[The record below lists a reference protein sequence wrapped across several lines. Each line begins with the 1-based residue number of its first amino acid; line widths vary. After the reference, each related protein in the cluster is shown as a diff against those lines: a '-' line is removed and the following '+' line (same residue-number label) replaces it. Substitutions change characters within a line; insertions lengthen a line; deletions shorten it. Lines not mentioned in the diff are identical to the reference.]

1 MPVPAPQPPVSRAL
15 LRDDVYLRVRD
26 AIVDGT
32 LAPGEQLRDQE
43 LAAWLGVSRTPVR
56 EALLRLQQAGLVT
69 SLPGRSTTVAS
80 LDTRAARDAQ
90 AVVAQL
96 HRLAVHDAVG
106 LLTADDLTRMRA
118 ANERFRA
125 ALEAGDADGALAAD
139 DELHGIPVAAA
150 GNAALAAVLDQLTPV
165 LRRVERLRFSS
176 LSGRGSV
183 ALHAR
188 LIDLCE
194 AGERDAAAEVSHQ
207 TWQTLAP
214 LLDTWA
220 ARDAQA
226 VVAQLHRL
234 AVHDAVGLLT
244 ADDLTRMRAANDRFR
259 AALEAGDAD
268 GALAAD
274 DELHGIPVAAAGNA
288 ALAAVL
294 DQFTPVL
301 RRVERLRFSSLSG
314 RGSVALHARLIDLC
328 EAGDRDAAAEVSHQT
343 WQTLAPLLDT

>member
-1 MPVPAPQPPVSRAL
+1 MPVPSPQPPVSRAL
-15 LRDDVYLRVRD
+15 LRDDVHRRVRD

-32 LAPGEQLRDQE
+32 LGPGEQLRDQE

-56 EALLRLQQAGLVT
+56 EALLRLQQAGLVA

-90 AVVAQL
+90 AVVAQM

-106 LLTADDLTRMRA
+106 QLTADDLARMRA
-118 ANERFRA
+118 ANARFRA
-125 ALEAGDADGALAAD
+125 ALEAGDA
-139 DELHGIPVAAA
+139 E
-150 GNAALAAVLDQLTPV
+150 
-165 LRRVERLRFSS
+165 
-176 LSGRGSV
+176 
-183 ALHAR
+183 
-188 LIDLCE
+188 
-194 AGERDAAAEVSHQ
+194 
-207 TWQTLAP
+207 
-214 LLDTWA
+214 
-220 ARDAQA
+220 
-226 VVAQLHRL
+226 
-234 AVHDAVGLLT
+234 
-244 ADDLTRMRAANDRFR
+244 
-259 AALEAGDAD
+259 

-328 EAGDRDAAAEVSHQT
+328 EAGDREAAAEVSHQT